1 MKILVVIWTY
11 HRSVFSLFL
20 LIFAYFCLLLLI
32 FVYFCFFSFS
42 MINCDYKW
50 FHVVRYVFCFQY
62 IFFMMMIVL
71 LRVYP
76 VLELSFSGTILFRMN
91 PFQEL
96 SFSGTTLFRM
106 NPFQELSF
114 SGIILFRNYFLQND
128 SFSGRILIRKFP
140 CQEQSLSGI
149 FLLGNNPFQDF
160 FFRKHDSMITFCW
173 FANIYIYISIM
184 SIFIVYI
191 VIFFLT
197 CLRWWSLNFLKNIFT
212 L

>member
-1 MKILVVIWTY
+1 M
-11 HRSVFSLFL
+11 
-20 LIFAYFCLLLLI
+20 FAYFCLFLL
-32 FVYFCFFSFS
+32 FFSFS
-42 MINCDYKW
+42 MINFDYKW
-50 FHVVRYVFCFQY
+50 FHFVRYVSCFQY

-173 FANIYIYISIM
+173 FANIYIYIYIYNVN
-184 SIFIVYI
+184 IYCVYCYI
-191 VIFFLT
+191 FLT
-197 CLRWWSLNFLKNIFT
+197 CLRWWSLKLFKEYFYFVTYALSFIW
-212 L
+212 